1 MDELK
6 KEILQNLIVSVE
18 ILIKEEIK
26 RHPTLKAPASSASK
40 ILNVINEFK
49 ALSAEDQDNI
59 EKLNHVVAK
68 IERLAV
74 TSQHNRDNPLA
85 RFLMADSS
93 GVYDDIV
100 NSIAVIKN
108 KLLQDSVSSPEVQQN
123 DDDWIEPSS
132 EDKSETSNESQSE
145 NIIEPRALPIS
156 SSLPS
161 SRPLPELKEV
171 QEEQKLSFSA
181 KAYDDDVWERPIRR
195 RKARSPLESK
205 KQDTSESSDVSIS
218 SSVSSS
224 QPSPELKEASSSSKV
239 QDDEVWK
246 KTPPKSTIGDPIKSK
261 TSEIQSSGSPIV
273 SSSSQPDSELRRP
286 RLQRADR
293 AIFRQSVIRP
303 LRSLNTEDQ
312 DKAVEKKE
320 APQASSPS
328 FAFISEATNQQII
341 KVINTN
347 YAPNLKGNFESI
359 SSQSSQEMLHSLEQN
374 LRICERLKH
383 PYPTWVYTRI
393 EPEHPGEKAI
403 IKIKHDPTTSIT
415 AEELDTKIKYSIITR
430 KLSIIGGVLT
440 LLDSPDYLTSN
451 PEQKQAIRNELARL
465 SNEIIA
471 SRNNAVTPD
480 PKEELDRFVV
490 SLATSLKTMTHPVP
504 NNIIRD
510 IREAE
515 RYFVAEHN
523 KNQVLIVET
532 PRENE
537 TILQIDIGLNHQL
550 TSEQKQE
557 YLAIHNNEDKQPK
570 WFQALSAAEQSWY
583 LEKIPHPN
591 NPEAVK
597 EEKWNNFQL
606 LFKSSAMPHAPGFP
620 NARINYLMLKRNEDL
635 EIVSASVK
643 SATPVSYEMPS
654 EEQEK
659 HSKDNAQQLVNI
671 TQHLASINHEN
682 LWGNFFRENKPK
694 IPILIQS
701 LLSEKVEKMGFEV
714 AKADNRLIQGQVKAM
729 KDLDAEGFHLMYHND
744 GTNAFSRGNKISM
757 RDDSEFEELVNIAE
771 EFLAAVYHE
780 LDQRI
785 NAKSAHANSALEIEG
800 GYLFCVEKGKAAEQQ
815 SRLNKFIERL
825 EANPHITSE
834 QKASIIIM
842 IRVLDEYYR
851 DPQEDPKLSRNKAE
865 YIIALKKLLVEAMG
879 GAASNNCKSGK
890 DRTGQ
895 SEVYQHALTLFTML
909 HSESD
914 ALLRYD
920 EKGDRRNAFCQLAAM
935 LNASQKIQEAAAFNT
950 PGCVGTKSNGISKII
965 DDGIRQEGQFKDLHS
980 KGCKLASMNKPK
992 EFIKDESSKAMEAQ
1006 KMTTKTTNAKNRL
1019 NEIKGLANKKAQ
1031 NNGYED
1037 INHESR
1043 RDMSMS
1049 R

>member
-1 MDELK
+1 MEELK
-6 KEILQNLIVSVE
+6 KEMLQNLIVSVE

-26 RHPTLKAPASSASK
+26 SHPILKGPASSASK

-49 ALSAEDQDNI
+49 TLNAEEQDNI
-59 EKLNHVVAK
+59 EKLNRVVAK
-68 IERLAV
+68 IERLALA
-74 TSQHNRDNPLA
+74 SQRNRDNPLA

-100 NSIAVIKN
+100 NSIAAIKMN
-108 KLLQDSVSSPEVQQN
+108 KLLQDSVSSPEVQQEN
-123 DDDWIEPSS
+123 WIELSS
-132 EDKSETSNESQSE
+132 QGRSESPKESMSE
-145 NIIEPRALPIS
+145 EISESDLLIS
-156 SSLPS
+156 SSLPLPS
-161 SRPLPELKEV
+161 SRPDPELKR
-171 QEEQKLSFSA
+171 EEQKLSFSA
-181 KAYDDDVWERPIRR
+181 KTYDDEIWERPIRR
-195 RKARSPLESK
+195 RKARSPQQETIDLN
-205 KQDTSESSDVSIS
+205 DLSIS
-218 SSVSSS
+218 SSIPSS
-224 QPSPELKEASSSSKV
+224 QQSPELKEISSPASSSS
-239 QDDEVWK
+239 
-246 KTPPKSTIGDPIKSK
+246 
-261 TSEIQSSGSPIV
+261 
-273 SSSSQPDSELRRP
+273 SSSSQPDPGLRRP

-303 LRSLNTEDQ
+303 LININAEDQ
-312 DKAVEKKE
+312 GKAVEKQE

-328 FAFISEATNQQII
+328 FTFVSEATNQQII

-359 SSQSSQEMLHSLEQN
+359 SSQSSQEMLSSLEQN

-393 EPEHPGEKAI
+393 EPEQPGEKAI

-415 AEELDTKIKYSIITR
+415 HKELDTKIKYSIITR

-490 SLATSLKTMTHPVP
+490 SLATSLKTMTNPVP

-550 TSEQKQE
+550 TPEQKQE

-583 LEKIPHPN
+583 LERIPHPN

-620 NARINYLMLKRNEDL
+620 NARINYLMLKRNEGL
-635 EIVSASVK
+635 EVVSASVK

-682 LWGNFFRENKPK
+682 LWGNFFRDNKPK

-757 RDDSEFEELVNIAE
+757 RDDPEFEELVNIAD

-785 NAKSAHANSALEIEG
+785 NEKSEHANSALEVEG
-800 GYLFCVEKGKAAEQQ
+800 GYLFCVEKGKAVEQQ
-815 SRLNKFIERL
+815 TRLNKFIERL
-825 EANPHITSE
+825 EGNPHITSE

-842 IRVLDEYYR
+842 IRVLDEYHR

-914 ALLRYD
+914 ALLSYD
-920 EKGDRRNAFCQLAAM
+920 EKGDRRNSFCQLAAM

-965 DDGIRQEGQFKDLHS
+965 DDGIRQEGQFKELHS

-1006 KMTTKTTNAKNRL
+1006 KMTNKTTNAKNRL
-1019 NEIKGLANKKAQ
+1019 NDIKGLANKKAQ
-1031 NNGYED
+1031 NSGYED
-1037 INHESR
+1037 ITSESR